1 MDVLSVI
8 GSAILGFFGGAAALW
23 AQHRILWKPQK
34 RIELR
39 RAIFDE
45 AVKALAHY
53 EVDALDVDLQ
63 DANRIREGERLAV
76 EIRLETRVLMQRTR
90 LQVEA
95 FFPTSTSDAYKAALH
110 APIGIRHN
118 PVKMG
123 HHFLVRHRP
132 RRGGMGQLPTRAQ
145 PAALRWHARPI
156 QFPSR

>member
-95 FFPTSTSDAYKAALH
+95 FFPTLTSDAYKAALH

-118 PVKMG
+118 PDTEFTKRSVTAIKMMAADIG
-123 HHFLVRHRP
+123 LMENANPWGWILRFRRP
-132 RRGGMGQLPTRAQ
+132 N
-145 PAALRWHARPI
+145 
-156 QFPSR
+156 